1 MYLTEHFGL
10 SLGALVIWGFMM
22 AFFFNIFL
30 YFATPKKSACL
41 LFTSFIMF
49 ASYFS
54 SDSFFSWFSTTET
67 YLHWALWDIA
77 TFVII
82 LCFVLFNK
90 PMHKPPAY
98 YYVAIGLIL
107 NSILFL
113 LIYYDI
119 YIKYNKDPWLLWD
132 IYSFGVNIVD
142 FTMIVA
148 LIVDRDILGLIK
160 LKNGI
165 KALFKGQQVKH
176 TA

>member
-30 YFATPKKSACL
+30 YLATPKKNLVLLLSSATIFFSY
-41 LFTSFIMF
+41 FTSD
-49 ASYFS
+49 Y
-54 SDSFFSWFSTTET
+54 FFSWFSTTET
-67 YLHWALWDIA
+67 YLHWAIWDLVTLA
-77 TFVII
+77 LLLII
-82 LCFVLFNK
+82 WKFSNSPIPTAFKYLC
-90 PMHKPPAY
+90 
-98 YYVAIGLIL
+98 IGLVV

-113 LIYYDI
+113 MIYYDI
-119 YIKYNKDPWLLWD
+119 FIKYNKEPWILWD
-132 IYSFGVNIVD
+132 VYSFGVNIVD

-165 KALFKGQQVKH
+165 KAIFSARKTSHSL
-176 TA
+176 

>member
-30 YFATPKKSACL
+30 YFATPKKNLTL
-41 LFTSFIMF
+41 LLSSFILF
-49 ASYFS
+49 LSYFS
-54 SDSFFSWFSTTET
+54 SDYFFSWFSTTET
-67 YLHWALWDIA
+67 YLHWAVWDLV
-77 TFVII
+77 T
-82 LCFVLFNK
+82 
-90 PMHKPPAY
+90 
-98 YYVAIGLIL
+98 VAILMGIWKFSNTATPSSFLYLCTGLII
-107 NSILFL
+107 NCSLFL

-119 YIKYNKDPWLLWD
+119 YILYNKEPWILWD
-132 IYSFGVNIVD
+132 IYSFGVNIID

-165 KALFKGQQVKH
+165 KALFKTRNLSH
-176 TA
+176 SL

>member
-22 AFFFNIFL
+22 AFFFNIFIYL
-30 YFATPKKSACL
+30 ATPKKNIVL
-41 LFTSFIMF
+41 LISSGVIFLSYFTSD
-49 ASYFS
+49 YFY
-54 SDSFFSWFSTTET
+54 SWFSTTET
-67 YLHWALWDIA
+67 YLHWALWDLI
-77 TFVII
+77 T
-82 LCFVLFNK
+82 LFVLGLLCK
-90 PMHKPPAY
+90 LSKTPTPPSFIY
-98 YYVAIGLIL
+98 ICIGLSV

-119 YIKYNKDPWLLWD
+119 YVKYNREPWFLWD

-165 KALFKGQQVKH
+165 KTLFKGQQQKH
-176 TA
+176 LV